1 MTTSNQARGRFGSKD
16 QAPDVVV
23 VGAGLIGL
31 AIALELHDR
40 GAFVTVVERGRCLGG
55 ASSAAAGMLAAEDPN
70 NPPELLPLSRLSVDL
85 YLGFL
90 RRIESFSGM
99 VVPFQTDTAIQHFA
113 GGPTVRLAERSVDPR
128 QLGAALLAGIRL
140 TSIRLLED
148 TRIVDVD
155 DVVGGITL
163 RLGDGGSIAA
173 RAVVYAMGA
182 WTSAG
187 MAALGGEA
195 VAIAPRKGQMLR
207 VRVPSSLDLS
217 EVHRSEGI
225 YIVPRTLGPQA
236 GTAVIGATVEDAG
249 FDTSVRSED
258 LRRLRV
264 LAAELVPQIGS
275 EADAPMVEAWAG
287 LRPATADFLPV
298 LGPCERDGHF
308 IASGHYRNGILL
320 APATAVVL
328 ADLVEGNESRLE
340 LDAFSVGRFSGGSVG
355 AAVGTAQ
362 DHRYSPSSK

>member
-1 MTTSNQARGRFGSKD
+1 
-16 QAPDVVV
+16 
-23 VGAGLIGL
+23 
-31 AIALELHDR
+31 
-40 GAFVTVVERGRCLGG
+40 
-55 ASSAAAGMLAAEDPN
+55 
-70 NPPELLPLSRLSVDL
+70 
-85 YLGFL
+85 
-90 RRIESFSGM
+90 
-99 VVPFQTDTAIQHFA
+99 
-113 GGPTVRLAERSVDPR
+113 
-128 QLGAALLAGIRL
+128 
-140 TSIRLLED
+140 
-148 TRIVDVD
+148 
-155 DVVGGITL
+155 
-163 RLGDGGSIAA
+163 
-173 RAVVYAMGA
+173 VYAMGA

-249 FDTSVRSED
+249 FDTSVRTED

-264 LAAELVPQIGS
+264 MAAELVPQIGS